1 MGAKY
6 DPQAEAEVRH
16 WFKQL
21 LNEDIGEG
29 SMTVE
34 KNLKDGIL
42 LIKYVR
48 NILPH
53 PYNFNQKT
61 PRNIIMYKCT
71 VLFHQNHHQN
81 DDIYSFINFI
91 SCKYKQI
98 NMSLAHDFPS
108 LTKFVSIL
116 FSLCRVNE

>member
-61 PRNIIMYKCT
+61 PRILLCTNVQFCFIKIIIKMMIYI
-71 VLFHQNHHQN
+71 VLL
-81 DDIYSFINFI
+81 I
-91 SCKYKQI
+91 SSRANTNK
-98 NMSLAHDFPS
+98 
-108 LTKFVSIL
+108 SIWA
-116 FSLCRVNE
+116 

>member
-53 PYNFNQKT
+53 PIT
-61 PRNIIMYKCT
+61 
-71 VLFHQNHHQN
+71 
-81 DDIYSFINFI
+81 
-91 SCKYKQI
+91 
-98 NMSLAHDFPS
+98 
-108 LTKFVSIL
+108 LTKKPQEILLCTNVQFCFIKIIIKMMIYIVLLISSHANTNKSI
-116 FSLCRVNE
+116 

>member
-21 LNEDIGEG
+21 LNEDIGDG

-48 NILPH
+48 NILP
-53 PYNFNQKT
+53 PAPSITFPPKN
-61 PRNIIMYKCT
+61 PRNINYVQFCFIKMMT
-71 VLFHQNHHQN
+71 
-81 DDIYSFINFI
+81 FINFI
-91 SCKYKQI
+91 SCKYKRI
-98 NMSLAHDFPS
+98 YMSLICLA
-108 LTKFVSIL
+108 
-116 FSLCRVNE
+116 

>member
-21 LNEDIGEG
+21 LNEDIGDG

-48 NILPH
+48 NILP
-53 PYNFNQKT
+53 PAPSITFTKKN
-61 PRNIIMYKCT
+61 PRNINYVQFCFIKMMT
-71 VLFHQNHHQN
+71 
-81 DDIYSFINFI
+81 FINFI
-91 SCKYKQI
+91 SCKYKRI
-98 NMSLAHDFPS
+98 YMSLICLA
-108 LTKFVSIL
+108 
-116 FSLCRVNE
+116 

>member
-53 PYNFNQKT
+53 PYNFNQKPQEILLCT
-61 PRNIIMYKCT
+61 NVQFCFIKIIIKMMIYI
-71 VLFHQNHHQN
+71 VLL
-81 DDIYSFINFI
+81 I
-91 SCKYKQI
+91 SSHANTNK
-98 NMSLAHDFPS
+98 
-108 LTKFVSIL
+108 SI
-116 FSLCRVNE
+116 